1 MIKNV
6 LLDADG
12 VLIYGDKKIPGADKT
27 IEFLEKNGYN
37 YLVVTNVSRY
47 TSRELSKIFLGQGI
61 KIPLEKIAG
70 PVEATIGFIKSK
82 KRNPKCF
89 LIGSTQVKKEF
100 RKAGIKITEKE
111 EKIDF
116 VVVFLHKETNYHTLD
131 IAFRLLLNGAE
142 LVTSSM
148 SKTFPEKKGK
158 LAMGTGPFV
167 KGLEFCSGKKAHV
180 IGKPSKEF
188 FETALKKLGATTET
202 TLMVGDTL
210 DSDILGAKN
219 TGIKAVLVKTGNF
232 RQEALEKSVLK
243 PDYVIESVADLP
255 ALLGELK

>member
-6 LLDADG
+6 LLDVDG
-12 VLIYGDKKIPGADKT
+12 VLIYGDKKILGADKA

-37 YLVVTNVSRY
+37 YLLVTNVSRY
-47 TSRELSKIFLGQGI
+47 TAQELSKLLLEQGLKVHKD
-61 KIPLEKIAG
+61 KISG
-70 PVEATIGFIKSK
+70 PIEAIIGFVKSK

-89 LIGSTQVKKEF
+89 LIGSNQVKKEF
-100 RKAGIKITEKE
+100 RKAGVKVTEKE
-111 EKIDF
+111 EKADF
-116 VVVFLHKETNYHTLD
+116 VVVFLYNKTSYKMLD
-131 IAFRLLLNGAE
+131 IAFRLLIGGAE

-148 SKTFPEKKGK
+148 SKTFPEKNGK

-180 IGKPSKEF
+180 AGKPNKEF
-188 FETALKKLGATTET
+188 FLAALSKLHAKPQE

-210 DSDILGAKN
+210 DADVFGAKN

-232 RQEALEKSVLK
+232 SQQGLEKSVLK
-243 PDYVIESVADLP
+243 PDYVIESVAELP
-255 ALLGELK
+255 ALLRQLK